1 MRFMYPSKKTVHR
14 IQGLGLTDLIVGLAI
29 GLLATLVII
38 KVSLLFEARR
48 KSTTGIADA
57 QMNAS
62 YALAN
67 LARDVRMAGHGLGPA
82 EALGCFVRRT
92 LGTTVLPDWELWP
105 VTIIDGV
112 DGAPDTL
119 LVLSSGKAQSLT
131 AARLIAPYTV
141 SSDVLMVNS
150 TLGMT
155 VGDTLLLHESGNTQ
169 CPLIKVTG
177 IPTGDYRVRHTSLPS
192 GLLTATAYQ
201 EGAAVINLGAIHYQ
215 RYTINAS
222 NQLLL
227 ERYDGTADA
236 TADMWQASAFASD
249 VVSLQAQFGYDAR
262 ATLSGALRV
271 TRWNSAFI
279 DANSNGT
286 TGDIDDLRR
295 ILAIR
300 IAVVSR
306 SAERSDQGCSSAM
319 PTWRAAN
326 ETTGVMEDTPIAVDT
341 IADWAC
347 YRYRVFQT
355 EIPLRNLIWSD
366 S

>member
-1 MRFMYPSKKTVHR
+1 MVRSKKIIPR
-14 IQGLGLTDLIVGLAI
+14 IQGLGLTDLMVGLAI

-38 KVSLLFEARR
+38 KVAVMFEARR

-67 LARDVRMAGHGLGPA
+67 LSRDLRMAGHGLGPS
-82 EALGCFVRRT
+82 EALGCIVRRT
-92 LGTTVLPDWELWP
+92 LGTTVLPDWVLWP

-112 DGAPDTL
+112 NGAPDTL
-119 LVLSSGKAQSLT
+119 IVLSSGKAHSLT
-131 AARLIAPYTV
+131 AARLIAPYSV

-155 VGDTLLLHESGNTQ
+155 VGDTLVLHESGNTQ
-169 CPLIKVTG
+169 CPFIKVTG
-177 IPTGDYRVRHTSLPS
+177 IPTGDYRVLHTPLAS

-201 EGAAVINLGAIHYQ
+201 EGAAVINLGIIHHQ
-215 RYTINAS
+215 RYSINA
-222 NQLLL
+222 NHQLLL
-227 ERYDGTADA
+227 ERYDVTAEA
-236 TADMWQASAFASD
+236 TADTWQASAFASD

-262 ATLSGALRV
+262 ATLAGALRV
-271 TRWNSAFI
+271 TRWSAAAF
-279 DANSNGT
+279 DANANGMA
-286 TGDIDDLRR
+286 GDIDDLRR

-306 SAERSDQGCSSAM
+306 SAQRSDQGCSSAM

-326 ETTGVMEDTPIAVDT
+326 ESTGVMEDSPIAVDT
-341 IADWAC
+341 INDWAC
-347 YRYRVFQT
+347 YRYRVLQT
-355 EIPLRNLIWSD
+355 EVPLRNLIWSD

>member
-1 MRFMYPSKKTVHR
+1 MRFMYPSKKNNRR
-14 IQGLGLTDLIVGLAI
+14 IQGLGLTDLLGGLAI
-29 GLLATLVII
+29 GLLATLVIM
-38 KVSLLFEARR
+38 KVSILFEARR

-82 EALGCFVRRT
+82 EALGCVVRRT
-92 LGTTVLPDWELWP
+92 HGTDVLSDWLLWP
-105 VTIIDGV
+105 VTLT
-112 DGAPDTL
+112 DGANGRPDTL

-131 AARLIAPYTV
+131 AAQLIAPYAV
-141 SSDVLMVNS
+141 GSDFMMVNS

-155 VGDTLLLHESGNTQ
+155 TGDRLLLYESGNKQ
-169 CPLIKVTG
+169 CPLIGVTS
-177 IPTGDYRVRHTSLPS
+177 IPIGEYRIRHSALPP
-192 GLLTATAYQ
+192 GLLAATTYQ
-201 EGAAVINLGAIHYQ
+201 EGAAVINLGEIHLH
-215 RYTINAS
+215 RYIINAN

-227 ERYDGTADA
+227 ERYDAKTDQ
-236 TADMWQASAFASD
+236 WQGSAVASD
-249 VVSLQAQFGYDAR
+249 VVSLQAQLGYDAR

-271 TRWNSAFI
+271 TRWSSTTF
-279 DANSNGT
+279 DANANGT
-286 TGDIDDLRR
+286 VGDADDLRR
-295 ILAIR
+295 VLAIR

-306 SAERSDQGCSSAM
+306 SAQRSDQGCSSAM

-326 ETTGVMEDTPIAVDT
+326 ETTGVMEETPVAVNT
-341 IADWAC
+341 ISDWAC
-347 YRYRVFQT
+347 YRYRVLQA

>member
-1 MRFMYPSKKTVHR
+1 MRFMYPSKKIVRR
-14 IQGLGLTDLIVGLAI
+14 IQGLGLTDLMVGLAI

-38 KVSLLFEARR
+38 KVAVLFEARR

-67 LARDVRMAGHGLGPA
+67 LSRDVRMAGLGLGPS
-82 EALGCFVRRT
+82 EALGCIVRHT
-92 LGTTVLPDWELWP
+92 LGTTVLPDWPLWP
-105 VTIIDGV
+105 VTLIDGV
-112 DGAPDTL
+112 NGAPDTL
-119 LVLSSGKAQSLT
+119 LILSSGKAQSLT
-131 AARLIAPYTV
+131 AAQLIAPYAV
-141 SSDVLMVNS
+141 GSDVMMVNS

-155 VGDTLLLHESGNTQ
+155 TGDRLLLYESGNTQ
-169 CPLIKVTG
+169 CPLIGVAS
-177 IPTGDYRVRHTSLPS
+177 IPIGEYRILHSALPA

-201 EGAAVINLGAIHYQ
+201 EGAAVINLGAIHHQ

-222 NQLLL
+222 NQLLM
-227 ERYDGTADA
+227 ERYDVGTNQ
-236 TADMWQASAFASD
+236 WQGSAFASD
-249 VVSLQAQFGYDAR
+249 VVSLQAQLGYDAR
-262 ATLSGALRV
+262 ATISGALRV
-271 TRWNSAFI
+271 TRWSATAF
-279 DANSNGT
+279 DANANGT
-286 TGDIDDLRR
+286 AGDADDLRR

-306 SAERSDQGCSSAM
+306 STQRSDHGCSSVM

-326 ETTGVMEDTPIAVDT
+326 ESTGAMEDTPIAVNT
-341 IADWAC
+341 MTDWAC
-347 YRYRVFQT
+347 YRYRVLQA